1 MAKYERQDNSETR
14 WLSFRLRNG
23 QSIAPAKLRAGW
35 AAAAAVPGISV
46 RREDIES
53 GTVVYALYGP
63 SSLGAPQVAEM
74 RMRQFLMDE
83 GYTFTMGTL
92 GARPGIR
99 L

>member
-1 MAKYERQDNSETR
+1 MADHTQADR
-14 WLSFRLRNG
+14 
-23 QSIAPAKLRAGW
+23 
-35 AAAAAVPGISV
+35 VV
-46 RREDIES
+46 RIGGAS
-53 GTVVYALYGP
+53 GFWGD
-63 SSLGAPQVAEM
+63 SSLGAPQLAEM

>member
-1 MAKYERQDNSETR
+1 MAKHERQDMAEIR
-14 WLSFRLRNG
+14 CLSFRLRNG

-53 GTVVYALYGP
+53 GTIVYALYGP
-63 SSLGAPQVAEM
+63 SSLNAPQVAEM